1 MNGYPRLYIGV
12 DYIRQLK
19 GRATFPINQV
29 FKEELSDFISYYS
42 SIKSLPYP
50 LVIEDVSNFNEI
62 QQSILLKFVEDSELK
77 IILLA
82 SEDNILST
90 ILSRMSLVYKQ
101 KENVK
106 SLFHDPFNEEVIM
119 ELSNIDS
126 DSSKSTYIKKQ
137 ITLSPISYYYDQ
149 LLENKNNKNKLIRLL
164 EKTKQGR

>member
-1 MNGYPRLYIGV
+1 MNGYPRIYIGV

-29 FKEELSDFISYYS
+29 YKEDLSDFISYYS
-42 SIKSLPYP
+42 SITSLPYP
-50 LVIEDVSNFNEI
+50 LVIEDISTYNET
-62 QQSILLKFVEDSELK
+62 QQSILLKFVEDSGLK

-106 SLFHDPFNEEVIM
+106 SLFHKPLEDDVLL
-119 ELSNIDS
+119 ELGNIDP

-137 ITLSPISYYYDQ
+137 TSLSPISYYYDQ
-149 LLENKNNKNKLIRLL
+149 ILEGKKNKNKIIRLL
-164 EKTKQGR
+164 EKR

>member
-106 SLFHDPFNEEVIM
+106 SLFNEEVIM